1 MQSYKI
7 YPVGFAANSYLVT
20 ADGRSAV
27 CIDPAQPRIAQ
38 EAERRGLSV
47 THVLLTHGHFDHTGG
62 AHALQER
69 GAKVGCLKG
78 EEAIVPDAELAA
90 AFGAYAPGAFPRF
103 HIDFTFR
110 DGEVLSLAGLAV
122 RVIAT
127 PGHTAGGASFLIG
140 DRLYSGDTLFA
151 GDIGRSDLPTGS
163 GAQLVASVKK
173 LYALEGDY
181 TVCPGHGEDTT
192 LDYERR
198 NNGYVR
204 C

>member
-78 EEAIVPDAELAA
+78 EEVIVPDAELAA
-90 AFGAYAPGAFPRF
+90 AFGAYAPGRSRAFISTSPSATGRC
-103 HIDFTFR
+103 FR
-110 DGEVLSLAGLAV
+110 SPGLPSASSP
-122 RVIAT
+122 T

-192 LDYERR
+192 LEYERR
-198 NNGYVR
+198 HNGWVR